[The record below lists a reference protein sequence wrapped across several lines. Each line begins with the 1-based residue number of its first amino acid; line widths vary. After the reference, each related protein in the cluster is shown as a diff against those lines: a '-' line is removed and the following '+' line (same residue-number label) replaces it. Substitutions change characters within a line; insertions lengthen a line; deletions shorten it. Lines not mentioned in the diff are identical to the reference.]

1 MLLYAL
7 YAVGAIIA
15 AALGFAATKPDMF
28 RLQRSTRV
36 NAASD
41 RIAANID
48 DFHKWSAWSP
58 WEKLDPALQ
67 RQFSGAPKGK
77 GAVYEWQ
84 GNKKVGQ
91 GRMEIT
97 GITPNKVTIKL
108 DFLAPWEAHNVTEF
122 NLVPGENGTQ
132 VTWSLE
138 GPNDYKAK
146 VFGLFF
152 NMEKMVGGDFERGL
166 ASLKQV
172 SESPVNA

>member
-7 YAVGAIIA
+7 YAIGAIIA
-15 AALGFAATKPDMF
+15 GGLGFAATRPDTF

-36 NAASD
+36 NAVPD

-48 DFHKWSAWSP
+48 DFHLWNAWSP
-58 WEKLDPALQ
+58 WEKLDPALE
-67 RQFSGAPKGK
+67 RKFSGAPKGK
-77 GAVYEWQ
+77 GAIYEWQ

-97 GITPNKVTIKL
+97 DITPTKVTIKL

-122 NLVPGENGTQ
+122 QLAPSEGGTQ

-138 GPNDYKAK
+138 GPSDYKAK
-146 VFGLFF
+146 VFGLVF

-166 ASLKQV
+166 AGLKKV
-172 SESPVNA
+172 SESSVSA